1 MTVSYLDTSAAFK
14 LILPE
19 TESDA
24 LAHHVTHRRTLL
36 SSALLTVE
44 LRCATDR
51 IGHRELPPAAVNRL
65 FKMCDIVSIDDRVIQ
80 RATEPFDPPQRS
92 LDAIHLATAIRL
104 DIPELEF
111 CSYDRDQLK
120 AAKAAGLR
128 CVSPC

>member
-24 LAHHVTHRRTLL
+24 LAHHVAHRRTLL

-51 IGHRELPPAAVNRL
+51 IGHRALPPAAVDRL
-65 FKMCDIVSIDDRVIQ
+65 FRMCDIVSIDDRVIQ

-128 CVSPC
+128 CVSPR